1 MADLTAMLQA
11 AAGAGGE
18 YQISRSLRFNSA
30 DSAYLSRTPAS
41 EGNRKTWTYSFWTKI
56 SKIDARNMLFEVYAG
71 ASDTDYIGLEFG
83 INNRLTLGGG
93 LTTWRQSTQVFRDL
107 ASFYH
112 IVIAVDTTQATP
124 ANRIKVYVNGV
135 EITAWS
141 INGNPTQNADTA
153 INSTSSHKIGNG
165 TGGYYNGYLADIN
178 FVDGQALTPSSF
190 GETNETTGVWSPI
203 RYAGSYGTNGFYLNF
218 SNNSGVTSTTLGK
231 DRAGSNNW
239 TPNNFSVTA
248 GAGNDSLV
256 DTPTQYG
263 TDTGAGGEVRGN
275 YCTLNPLSTTT
286 GTYSQGNLRFV
297 GASDGRQSLGTI
309 SVSTGKWYWEV
320 TLASAPYSPRA
331 GNTDWTIFGFCLATT
346 FNGTY
351 DISNGTNAIALAD
364 NGYYKNFANAQV
376 DGGTAFLSGDT
387 LAIAVDLDAN
397 TFTFYRNNTQLAT
410 GTIGGTAGRELVP
423 FQSTYTS
430 AYALVDCNFGQ
441 RPFAYTAPS
450 GFKALVT
457 TNLPEPTV
465 VQGDDYFN
473 TVLYT
478 GNGYPNAGTQ
488 TITGLDFQP
497 DFIWI
502 KSRSTDGASHTL
514 TDAVRGTTKTL
525 FSNTANAE
533 ETVNDAITS
542 FNSDGFSLGDNSEGT
557 LTYVN
562 VDGATFVGWNWKAN
576 GAGVSNTA
584 GTITSTVS
592 ANTTAGISIVTYTG
606 TGSAATVG
614 HGLGVAVDIL
624 LVKRRDS
631 TAHWGMWNRNITSGN
646 GKYIYLSLPNPLSG
660 PSGSAVW
667 DSTNTTTQSSTA
679 TFDIGVNPLTNA
691 SGGTYVA
698 YCFAEVEGFSK
709 FGSYTGNGSADGP
722 FVYTG
727 FRPAWVLI
735 KDAIGAGAG
744 NNWYVYDSKRNT
756 YNLTNLK
763 LYPNL
768 SAAENGAS
776 GDTSSTNTLD
786 ILSNGFKLRTSNS
799 ATNASAI
806 GFIYAAFAE
815 NPFKYSLAR

>member
-331 GNTDWTIFGFCLATT
+331 GIL
-346 FNGTY
+346 
-351 DISNGTNAIALAD
+351 L
-364 NGYYKNFANAQV
+364 
-376 DGGTAFLSGDT
+376 
-387 LAIAVDLDAN
+387 
-397 TFTFYRNNTQLAT
+397 
-410 GTIGGTAGRELVP
+410 
-423 FQSTYTS
+423 
-430 AYALVDCNFGQ
+430 
-441 RPFAYTAPS
+441 
-450 GFKALVT
+450 
-457 TNLPEPTV
+457 
-465 VQGDDYFN
+465 DYF
-473 TVLYT
+473 
-478 GNGYPNAGTQ
+478 
-488 TITGLDFQP
+488 
-497 DFIWI
+497 
-502 KSRSTDGASHTL
+502 
-514 TDAVRGTTKTL
+514 
-525 FSNTANAE
+525 
-533 ETVNDAITS
+533 
-542 FNSDGFSLGDNSEGT
+542 
-557 LTYVN
+557 
-562 VDGATFVGWNWKAN
+562 
-576 GAGVSNTA
+576 
-584 GTITSTVS
+584 
-592 ANTTAGISIVTYTG
+592 
-606 TGSAATVG
+606 
-614 HGLGVAVDIL
+614 
-624 LVKRRDS
+624 
-631 TAHWGMWNRNITSGN
+631 
-646 GKYIYLSLPNPLSG
+646 
-660 PSGSAVW
+660 
-667 DSTNTTTQSSTA
+667 
-679 TFDIGVNPLTNA
+679 
-691 SGGTYVA
+691 
-698 YCFAEVEGFSK
+698 
-709 FGSYTGNGSADGP
+709 
-722 FVYTG
+722 
-727 FRPAWVLI
+727 WVLF
-735 KDAIGAGAG
+735 G
-744 NNWYVYDSKRNT
+744 NS
-756 YNLTNLK
+756 
-763 LYPNL
+763 
-768 SAAENGAS
+768 
-776 GDTSSTNTLD
+776 
-786 ILSNGFKLRTSNS
+786 I
-799 ATNASAI
+799 
-806 GFIYAAFAE
+806 
-815 NPFKYSLAR
+815 